1 MTLELARTV
10 ADAVLYEGYL
20 LYPYR
25 STSSKN
31 RVRWQFGVLGPP
43 GAAAGGFGEVPD
55 MQAECLLSGP
65 PDSTVTLRLR
75 FLQLQ
80 TRDVQQ
86 ASAPDAEDFAPVP
99 EFRLGSQT
107 WLTWDE
113 TTEHEIL
120 LDTCSL
126 AELEAGRTLPVD
138 VAGGEDVEP
147 LRDEAGRV
155 VARVVR
161 RRWPLAAKV
170 TVSADPVDALH
181 RLRVRVENV
190 ATAPVSDKDEAIRT
204 SFIGAHLLISADNA
218 DFVSLLEPPDDAK
231 EAAAA
236 CQQHRC
242 WPVLAGAP
250 GDTDVVLASPIILY
264 DYPEIAD
271 QSAGALFDSTE
282 IDEILTLRVMTL
294 TDEEK
299 AQARATDP
307 RAAEIID
314 RCDAMSPETLQ
325 ELHGILRN
333 PHAVDASLAAGMT
346 AFDPYAS
353 ALEPSPS
360 DTAYDRAELAG
371 GMGVFDVPTFSTP
384 RSEAGEESDVRNVD
398 PPLFDTGD
406 VPWWDPAADASVQP
420 DVDAVLIDGVSVAK
434 DSLVRVH
441 PSVRA
446 DAQDMFFAD
455 QTARV
460 TAVLSDVEGNV
471 HVAVV
476 LVDDP
481 AADMH
486 DWYGR
491 YLYFSPEELEPL
503 GTAAAG

>member
-1 MTLELARTV
+1 MSLELARTV

-25 STSSKN
+25 ATSSKN

-43 GAAAGGFGEVPD
+43 GAAAGGFGEEPD
-55 MQAECLLSGP
+55 MQAQCLLRTGP
-65 PDSTVTLRLR
+65 EGSVTLRLR

-80 TRDVQQ
+80 TREVQQ
-86 ASAPDAEDFAPVP
+86 ASAPDEEDFTPVA
-99 EFRLGSQT
+99 EFRLGAQT
-107 WLTWDE
+107 WMTWDE
-113 TTEHEIL
+113 TTEHELL
-120 LDTCSL
+120 LDSCAL
-126 AELEAGRTLPVD
+126 AELDSGRMLPVELP
-138 VAGGEDVEP
+138 GGEDIEE
-147 LRDEAGRV
+147 LRNDQGQV

-161 RRWPLAAKV
+161 RRWPLAAEVRV
-170 TVSADPVDALH
+170 TTEPVDDLI
-181 RLRVRVENV
+181 RLSVSVQNV
-190 ATAPVSDKDEAIRT
+190 ASGPVTDKDQAIRS
-204 SFIGAHLLISADNA
+204 SFIGAHLLISAENA
-218 DFVSLLEPPDDAK
+218 DFISLLEPPDEAR
-231 EAAAA
+231 AAAA
-236 CQQHRC
+236 SCQQHRC

-294 TDEEK
+294 TDQEK
-299 AQARATDP
+299 AEARATDP

-314 RCDAMSPETLQ
+314 RCEQMSPETLQ
-325 ELHGILRN
+325 QLHGILRD
-333 PHAVDASLAAGMT
+333 PHAAVDAALAAEMT
-346 AFDPYAS
+346 RFDPPPFGAP
-353 ALEPSPS
+353 A
-360 DTAYDRAELAG
+360 DRAALVDE
-371 GMGVFDVPTFSTP
+371 MDMFDVPVFSTP
-384 RSEAGEESDVRNVD
+384 RDDSGQDADVRNVD
-398 PPLFDTGD
+398 PPLFETGD
-406 VPWWDPAADASVQP
+406 VPWWDPAADASVAP
-420 DVDAVLIDGVSVAK
+420 DVDAVMIDGVSVAK

-460 TAVLSDVEGNV
+460 TAVLSDVDGNV

-491 YLYFSPEELEPL
+491 YLYFAPEELEPL
-503 GTAAAG
+503 GTPATGQAN